1 MSNSGKVWDIREAYK
16 QQRNNAWEQ
25 KGDLGF
31 LAGGTTPSGETN
43 VINKVQVSTNG
54 NAVDYA
60 DLTVARGNIG
70 GNSGG
75 SFTRGIYCGGTTPSN
90 SNVIDYIT
98 YTTTGN
104 AVDFGD
110 MSFSGYNLVSASDS
124 TRLVIP
130 QGDGR
135 STAINYLT
143 IASQGNSASF
153 GTLTDSTI
161 AKQTLSSPTRLV
173 CAGGTDSPTSQ
184 VNTIQYL
191 TIQTLGNASD
201 FGDLNFA
208 SRNGCANSNGVRG
221 LMSGGLQ
228 FFGGGDPGNSDF
240 NNIDFFTIASTG
252 NATDFGDLNPGAFG
266 QGGVTNGTRAL
277 FAGGGSYPDAG
288 TYYTSIQTVDFNT
301 TGNTTDFGDLSVG
314 TQQNSGSG
322 NGQGGLLSGVQRPSV
337 TYMPGS
343 GRVLFTGGQ
352 NPSVS
357 TSIDMTMIKTKG
369 NSSSFGTLATG
380 MRSMSS
386 ASSLTRSLSAGGY
399 GSDYT
404 NAIRSVEF
412 ASQGNDSNF
421 GDLIAPTYDPQ
432 NGVVGN
438 TTRGI
443 FAGGHVS
450 PTQTNVIQ
458 YVTIASVGNATD
470 FGDLSIGRQSMAG
483 MTSNTRGVFG
493 GGTVAA
499 SPYVVNTMEY
509 ITIAST
515 GDVSDFGDLSAI
527 RTEATGLSSSTR
539 GIIAG
544 GDTGAPSIINIIEYI
559 TIASTGNTTDFGD
572 LTESRYNFAS
582 GSDSITGI
590 FAGGSN
596 PSDSNVLDFI
606 TIASTGN
613 AADFGDI
620 TSARRGLVGTSD
632 SHGGLQS
639 S

>member
-1 MSNSGKVWDIREAYK
+1 MSNSGKVWDTREAYK
-16 QQRNNAWEQ
+16 QIRANTWS
-25 KGDLGF
+25 LG
-31 LAGGTTPSGETN
+31 S
-43 VINKVQVSTNG
+43 
-54 NAVDYA
+54 
-60 DLTVARGNIG
+60 RGLFM
-70 GNSGG
+70 GG
-75 SFTRGIYCGGTTPSN
+75 SAPSA
-90 SNVIDYIT
+90 SNVIDYIDLNHA
-98 YTTTGN
+98 GN

-110 MSFSGYNLVSASDS
+110 LATAGAGTQASNSIRAIHSRISQTPIDYVTMATQGNAADFGDMIDSYGADASAANDTRACYVGGYSTPTFSPGWNINRIEYVNIPTLGNMVDFGDLTQGRANQSAGSNGTRGIFAGGYNGGTVSNTDYITMATTGNAIDF
-124 TRLVIP
+124 
-130 QGDGR
+130 GD
-135 STAINYLT
+135 L
-143 IASQGNSASF
+143 SAGF
-153 GTLTDSTI
+153 
-161 AKQTLSSPTRLV
+161 AALSANSPTRLY
-173 CAGGTDSPTSQ
+173 CAGGQPGATNINYFTFS
-184 VNTIQYL
+184 
-191 TIQTLGNASD
+191 TLGNSLVW
-201 FGDLNFA
+201 GDLPVKGAQGAGSA
-208 SRNGCANSNGVRG
+208 SHTRGIFQMGEAASPLGAASNR
-221 LMSGGLQ
+221 LESISMTAS
-228 FFGGGDPGNSDF
+228 GNS
-240 NNIDFFTIASTG
+240 
-252 NATDFGDLNPGAFG
+252 TDFGDLTVGRQDTYCVAA
-266 QGGVTNGTRAL
+266 QGH
-277 FAGGGSYPDAG
+277 GG
-288 TYYTSIQTVDFNT
+288 I
-301 TGNTTDFGDLSVG
+301 
-314 TQQNSGSG
+314 
-322 NGQGGLLSGVQRPSV
+322 GLGEFQRPSV

-458 YVTIASVGNATD
+458 YVTIASVSNATD
-470 FGDLSIGRQSMAG
+470 FGDLSTGRQSMAG

-493 GGTVAA
+493 GGTVAP

-515 GDVSDFGDLSAI
+515 SNTTDFGDLSAT

-559 TIASTGNTTDFGD
+559 TMASTSNTTDFGD

-590 FAGGSN
+590 FAGGST

-639 S
+639 